1 MKIMGV
7 DISSKST
14 GWAIIEGDKLLDYGK
29 VNPTGKMTT
38 AQKLFLFHIELQ
50 KIIDRQQPDEITIE
64 DVVQVKSVSVAK
76 LLARFNG
83 VAMIEAY
90 RHLQR
95 EPEMFEPS
103 KWKKMIDGC
112 TGGSKKC
119 EVQVAICE
127 KYKLLSPEKI
137 TAYRQRI
144 NDAKTNFKEGIS
156 KDDLRELQH
165 QLKKAK
171 RVDDKTLMDNLSKQ
185 IESAKLELKKFTKTK
200 KKEMTNIFDDISMEI
215 YTESSINEDIADAAG
230 VAIAYQKS
238 HKL

>member
-14 GWAIIEGDKLLDYGK
+14 GWAVIEGDKLLDYGK

-38 AQKLFLFHIELQ
+38 AQKLFLFHIELK
-50 KIIDRQQPDEITIE
+50 KIIDRQQPCEIAIE
-64 DVVQVKSVSVAK
+64 DVVQVKSVSVVK
-76 LLARFNG
+76 ILARFNG

-90 RHLQR
+90 RYLQR

-103 KWKKMIDGC
+103 KWKKLMDGC
-112 TGGSKKC
+112 TGASKKC
-119 EVQVAICE
+119 EIQVAICE
-127 KYKLLSPEKI
+127 KYKLLSLEKI
-137 TAYRQRI
+137 KAYRQRI
-144 NDAKTNFKEGIS
+144 NDAKVNFKEGLS
-156 KDDLRELQH
+156 KDELHDLQH

-171 RVDDKTLMDNLSKQ
+171 KANDKALIGKLSTQ
-185 IESAKLELKKFTKTK
+185 INDAKLDLKKFAKTK

-230 VAIAYQKS
+230 VAIAFQKL
-238 HKL
+238 HG